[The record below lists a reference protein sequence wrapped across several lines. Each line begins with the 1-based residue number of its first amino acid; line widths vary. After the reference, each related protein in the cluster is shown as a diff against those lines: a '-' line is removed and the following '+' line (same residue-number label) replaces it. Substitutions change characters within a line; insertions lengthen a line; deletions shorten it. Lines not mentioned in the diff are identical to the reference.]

1 MARQGLRVNAI
12 DNGSLSEAAMATGLI
27 EHIRADGF
35 SYRPNKPVDWLLC
48 DMVEQPSRIAELVG
62 LWFVRGQCRHA
73 IFNLKLP
80 MKKRYQEYKQCLK
93 TLRGMLAQSGLA
105 YQLKG
110 RQLYHDRDEI
120 TLCITTQAMH

>member
-1 MARQGLRVNAI
+1 
-12 DNGSLSEAAMATGLI
+12 
-27 EHIRADGF
+27 
-35 SYRPNKPVDWLLC
+35 
-48 DMVEQPSRIAELVG
+48 
-62 LWFVRGQCRHA
+62 
-73 IFNLKLP
+73 